1 MMTMTTT
8 TTRCLSRARA
18 RRGWVSTPTST
29 GYPVVVSRA
38 GERVDDE
45 DEDRI
50 ESNRI
55 ESNRARRSDDRRR
68 DARRSSPRSRDDGRS
83 DDRTNGRMD
92 GETTRALFFFEAPV
106 EVVSGALLP
115 RARRMGTVSWG
126 YEETFR
132 ARAVLDIRNRR
143 VSWRASAGGSPGAR
157 ARRWLV

>member
-1 MMTMTTT
+1 
-8 TTRCLSRARA
+8 
-18 RRGWVSTPTST
+18 
-29 GYPVVVSRA
+29 
-38 GERVDDE
+38 
-45 DEDRI
+45 
-50 ESNRI
+50 
-55 ESNRARRSDDRRR
+55 
-68 DARRSSPRSRDDGRS
+68 
-83 DDRTNGRMD
+83 MD

-143 VSWRASAGGSPGAR
+143 VSWRASAGVSPGAR